1 MRNLLSTGTILML
14 ALSAL
19 PATAGDKKVRC
30 ESEMSAC
37 AEQMAAKYKNRGW
50 VGINLDYN
58 EDSGGKTV
66 LTGIFSDSPAEAA
79 GLQAGDFLV
88 GLNGIA
94 YTHDNMEQIYQ
105 EYGKSKPGETIT
117 YKIERG
123 GKQMNV
129 DVTLGRLP
137 DKMLAEWIGY
147 HMLEAHLAHND
158 EGEESEQAEAG
169 D

>member
-19 PATAGDKKVRC
+19 PATAGDEKVRC

-79 GLQAGDFLV
+79 GLQAGDFLIE
-88 GLNGIA
+88 LNGIG
-94 YTHDNMEQIYQ
+94 YTHGNMEQIYQ

-117 YKIERG
+117 YKIERDG
-123 GKQMNV
+123 EQMNV

-137 DKMLAEWIGY
+137 DKILAEWIGY
-147 HMLEAHLAHND
+147 HVVEAHLSYND